1 MRARVL
7 PRRVMQALAL
17 GVVVSVGVA
26 VLSQIGALAGWET
39 RAIDA
44 FLFFR
49 DRVAVPDIVLVV
61 IDEQDFHDLGN
72 RQPLSREYLAT
83 LAGLLLDSGASVVAL
98 DFQLRT
104 PESAKGDEVLAS
116 LAERWAVSRAA
127 RPVFATEAIPEGSGT
142 SLGYK
147 LVPFFAPMPGLVGF
161 ANAPAGA
168 DGVIRRMT
176 PALPASDGGMLPSL
190 PLAVLAAYSGYSTDD
205 FTQVLRSGSPLLLPA
220 YDRDGQISKREP
232 LSVSALTRAAWRIDF
247 AGPQGSFSNFGSGPL
262 VAMARRGV
270 RPDVSN
276 PFRGRIVLVGATFRE
291 SRDFYATPVGLMA
304 GVEIHANMINTL
316 LSRRALQPPP
326 FLLNMLVL
334 TVSCFVVAVLSLW
347 LRPAWVAAIGGALV
361 AAYVALSY
369 EAYTQGG
376 YWLDF
381 VAPLVGMLGYLQ
393 GGRFLARRRLRHAFG
408 EFVSPDVMNRV
419 LAEGARLGGE
429 TRTVSVLMSD
439 LRGFTAMAEQRAPA
453 EVSETMNEYFTAMV
467 DVILKHQGM
476 IQDFI
481 GDGMLAIFGA
491 PVEDPQH
498 ARKAVEAALAMQE
511 AFAYL
516 NGQWAIAGRAP
527 MQMGVAVHSGPVFAG
542 YVGSPRRKKYA
553 VLGDTVNTVSR
564 LEGLNRELGTAILV
578 SGAALD
584 FVGRQVKVLPRGAVA
599 VKGRAQPVDVF
610 ELLGA
615 G

>member
-1 MRARVL
+1 MV
-7 PRRVMQALAL
+7 QALAL

-26 VLSQIGALAGWET
+26 TLSQIGALAGWET
-39 RAIDA
+39 RAVDA

-49 DRVAVPDIVLVV
+49 DRIAVPDIVLVV
-61 IDEQDFHDLGN
+61 IDEEAFHDLGN

-83 LAGLLLDSGASVVAL
+83 LVGLLLDSGASVVAL

-104 PESAKGDEVLAS
+104 AESTKGDEALAS
-116 LAERWAVSRAA
+116 LARRGALTGPA
-127 RPVFATEAIPEGSGT
+127 RPVFATEAIPQGSGT
-142 SLGYK
+142 SSGYN

-161 ANAPAGA
+161 ANAPVGA

-176 PALPASDGGMLPSL
+176 PALPSSDGGMLPSL
-190 PLAVLAAYSGYSTDD
+190 PLAVLAAYAGYSTDD
-205 FTQVLRSGSPLLLPA
+205 FTQALRLRLPLMLPV
-220 YDRDGQISKREP
+220 YDSDGQITGREP
-232 LSVSALTRAAWRIDF
+232 LSAAALTRPPWRIDF
-247 AGPQGSFSNFGSGPL
+247 SGPQGSFSSFGSAPL

-276 PFRGRIVLVGATFRE
+276 PFRGRIVLVGATFHE

-334 TVSCFVVAVLSLW
+334 TASCFAVALLSLW
-347 LRPAWVAAIGGALV
+347 LRPAWVSAVAGALV
-361 AAYVALSY
+361 AAYVGLSY

-393 GGRFLARRRLRHAFG
+393 GSRLLARRRLRRAFG
-408 EFVSPDVMNRV
+408 EFVSHDVMNRV

-439 LRGFTAMAEQRAPA
+439 LRGFTAMAERRAPA
-453 EVSETMNEYFTAMV
+453 EVSATMNEYFTAMV
-467 DVILKHQGM
+467 EVILKHHGM

-481 GDGMLAIFGA
+481 GDGILAIFGA

-498 ARKAVEAALAMQE
+498 ARRAVDAALAMQD
-511 AFAYL
+511 ALVHL
-516 NGQWAIAGRAP
+516 NARWSTAGRAP
-527 MQMGVAVHSGPVFAG
+527 MQMGVAVHAGPVFAG
-542 YVGSPRRKKYA
+542 YVGSLRRKKYA

-564 LEGLNRELGTAILV
+564 LEGLNRELGTTILI
-578 SGAALD
+578 SGAALG
-584 FVGRQVKVLPRGAVA
+584 FVGRPAQVSPRGAVT
-599 VKGRAQPVDVF
+599 VKGRSQPVDVF

-615 G
+615 GEAQPE